1 MVCSASNCGHITV
14 RRNTYQP
21 LDSSGLMVH
30 LVIKTGA
37 HPVFI
42 FGDIFI
48 YGELFESHP
57 REVNR
62 GCHGVTWSGIG
73 YELQVCDAVALG
85 ESGMVLA
92 SDTGPSWP
100 IRWAS

>member
-37 HPVFI
+37 HPP
-42 FGDIFI
+42 
-48 YGELFESHP
+48 ELFESHP

-62 GCHGVTWSGIG
+62 GCHGVTCGIG

-92 SDTGPSWP
+92 FDTGPSWP
-100 IRWAS
+100 IGWAS

>member
-1 MVCSASNCGHITV
+1 M
-14 RRNTYQP
+14 YQP
-21 LDSSGLMVH
+21 LYSSGLMVH
-30 LVIKTGA
+30 LVIKIGV
-37 HPVFI
+37 HPP
-42 FGDIFI
+42 
-48 YGELFESHP
+48 ELFESYP
-57 REVNR
+57 REVNS

-73 YELQVCDAVALG
+73 YKLQVCDAGALG